1 MGEEYDSYA
10 RGKSKKGMKK
20 AKKER
25 AGFNRGNPHKPGRG
39 MGKEGTMNDRKI
51 AQESRIRKQ
60 VDPETTK
67 YFSEIANLFESN
79 EVDLE
84 ERSVICG
91 NALEETR
98 GKEFELA
105 TDYIISHTLQSL
117 LEACDVDNLCS
128 FLQSCAKD
136 FPFIAMDRSGSHVA
150 ETAIK
155 SLAAH
160 LENHE
165 ALPLIE
171 EVLTVICK
179 VVAANSV
186 DLMCNCYG
194 SHVLRSLLCLCKGVQ
209 PDKREHY
216 VSKSATN
223 VADRLNLKTF
233 PSKEDHPAPF
243 HPGFPDLLKA
253 LVSEILKHVKE
264 FSKTPLVDQFSSLVL
279 QTALRLLAGN
289 DEELFHIIPVLI
301 GCEEETIADGNLIEA
316 ARVRELV
323 KLLKEPAFS
332 RLMEV
337 VLEVSPEALY
347 NVMFTKVFRNS
358 LFELSSDQCGNFV
371 VQAMISHVRNQD
383 QVEVIWEELGPNI
396 ESLFKMG
403 RSGVVAALIAA
414 SERLHTHEHESCQV
428 LAETVCS
435 VDGSTKLI
443 IPRLLFLD
451 NYFSCED
458 KFNWSWQSGAKMHVI
473 GSWILQTVFRFRS
486 EYIKPYVG
494 SITTMED
501 NHVLETAKDSW
512 GSRVI
517 EAFLSSGAPGK
528 QKHRLI
534 NKLRGHFGEIAL
546 HPSGSFTVKT
556 CFTVS
561 NLSLREAIVSE
572 LLSVLS
578 ELSKTKQGSYI
589 LRELD
594 VDGFATRPDH
604 WRSKQESKESAYKD
618 FYATFASDDNKSTK
632 MRGFLAN
639 ESSKNSKPK
648 TVKEVS
654 KEIGQSLASAT
665 SFLSLSGSKKKSK
678 KERQNSKKNA
688 QFGRD
693 DGSSNRKKKSFSK
706 DGASAKK
713 RGRDYD
719 VSEASQKKLKA

>member
-1 MGEEYDSYA
+1 MVEASSMGEEYDSYEQ
-10 RGKSKKGMKK
+10 RKSKKRMKK
-20 AKKER
+20 AKKEKVD
-25 AGFNRGNPHKPGRG
+25 FNRDNPHKSGRG
-39 MGKEGTMNDRKI
+39 TGKEESLKDRKI
-51 AQESRIRKQ
+51 AQASRIRKQ
-60 VDPETTK
+60 VDPETAK

-128 FLQSCAKD
+128 FLQSCTKD

-160 LENHE
+160 LEHHE
-165 ALPLIE
+165 GHPLIE
-171 EVLTVICK
+171 EALTVICK

-186 DLMCNCYG
+186 DVMCNCYG
-194 SHVLRSLLCLCKGVQ
+194 SHVLRSLLCLCKGV
-209 PDKREHY
+209 PLDKCGYY

-233 PSKEDHPAPF
+233 PSKEDDPAQF
-243 HPGFPDLLKA
+243 QPGFPELLKF
-253 LVSEILKHVKE
+253 LVSEILVHVKE
-264 FSKTPLVDQFSSLVL
+264 FSKTLLVDQFSSLVL
-279 QTALRLLAGN
+279 QTALKLLAGN
-289 DEELFHIIPVLI
+289 DEELFHVIPVLI
-301 GCEEETIADGNLIEA
+301 GCEEENIAEGNLIET

-323 KLLKEPAFS
+323 KLLKEPASS

-347 NVMFTKVFRNS
+347 NVMFAKVFRNS
-358 LFELSSDQCGNFV
+358 LFELSSHECGNFV
-371 VQAMISHVRNQD
+371 IQALISRVRNQD
-383 QVEVIWEELGPNI
+383 QMEVIWEELGPNI

-414 SERLHTHEHESCQV
+414 SERLHIHEHKSCQV

-435 VDGSTKLI
+435 VDGSTKWI

-451 NYFSCED
+451 HYFTCED
-458 KFNWSWQSGAKMHVI
+458 KSNWSWHSGAKMHVI
-473 GSWILQTVFRFRS
+473 GSLILQTVFRFRS
-486 EYIKPYVG
+486 EYIKPYIA

-501 NHVLETAKDSW
+501 HHVLEAAKDSG

-528 QKHRLI
+528 QKRRLI

-546 HPSGSFTVKT
+546 HPSGSFTVET
-556 CFTVS
+556 CFTTS

-572 LLSVLS
+572 LLSVRS

-589 LRELD
+589 LRKLD
-594 VDGFATRPDH
+594 VDGFAARPDH
-604 WRSKQESKESAYKD
+604 WRSKQTSKESTYKD

-632 MRGFLAN
+632 MSGFLADTSN
-639 ESSKNSKPK
+639 KNSKPK

-654 KEIGQSLASAT
+654 KEIGQ
-665 SFLSLSGSKKKSK
+665 
-678 KERQNSKKNA
+678 
-688 QFGRD
+688 
-693 DGSSNRKKKSFSK
+693 
-706 DGASAKK
+706 
-713 RGRDYD
+713 
-719 VSEASQKKLKA
+719 

>member
-1 MGEEYDSYA
+1 MGEGYDLYDH
-10 RGKSKKGMKK
+10 GKSKKGMTK
-20 AKKER
+20 AKTQR
-25 AGFNRGNPHKPGRG
+25 VGFNRDNPHKSGRG
-39 MGKEGTMNDRKI
+39 MGKEESMKDRKI
-51 AQESRIRKQ
+51 AQASRIRKQ
-60 VDPETTK
+60 VDPETAK

-165 ALPLIE
+165 VHPLIE
-171 EVLTVICK
+171 EALTVICK

-186 DLMCNCYG
+186 DVMCNCYG

-209 PDKREHY
+209 PVKSGCY

-233 PSKEDHPAPF
+233 PSKEDAPAQF
-243 HPGFPDLLKA
+243 QLGFPDLLEF

-264 FSKTPLVDQFSSLVL
+264 FSKTLLVDQFSSLVL
-279 QTALRLLAGN
+279 QTALKLLAGN
-289 DEELFHIIPVLI
+289 DEELFHVIPVLI
-301 GCEEETIADGNLIEA
+301 GCEEENIAEGNLIETA
-316 ARVRELV
+316 GVRKLV
-323 KLLKEPAFS
+323 KLLKEPASS

-347 NVMFTKVFRNS
+347 NVMFAKVFRNS
-358 LFELSSDQCGNFV
+358 LFELSSHQCGNFV
-371 VQAMISHVRNQD
+371 VQALISHVRNHD
-383 QVEVIWEELGPNI
+383 QMEVIWEELGPNI

-403 RSGVVAALIAA
+403 RAGVVAALIAA
-414 SERLHTHEHESCQV
+414 SERLHIHEHKSCQV
-428 LAETVCS
+428 LAETMCP
-435 VDGSTKLI
+435 VDGSIKWL

-451 NYFSCED
+451 NYFTCED
-458 KFNWSWQSGAKMHVI
+458 KSHWNWQSGAKMHVI
-473 GSWILQTVFRFRS
+473 GSLILQTVFRFRS
-486 EYIKPYVG
+486 EYIKPYIA

-501 NHVLETAKDSW
+501 DHVLETTKNSV

-528 QKHRLI
+528 QKRRLI
-534 NKLRGHFGEIAL
+534 NK
-546 HPSGSFTVKT
+546 
-556 CFTVS
+556 
-561 NLSLREAIVSE
+561 
-572 LLSVLS
+572 
-578 ELSKTKQGSYI
+578 
-589 LRELD
+589 
-594 VDGFATRPDH
+594 
-604 WRSKQESKESAYKD
+604 W
-618 FYATFASDDNKSTK
+618 
-632 MRGFLAN
+632 
-639 ESSKNSKPK
+639 
-648 TVKEVS
+648 
-654 KEIGQSLASAT
+654 IGRIQPW
-665 SFLSLSGSKKKSK
+665 G
-678 KERQNSKKNA
+678 
-688 QFGRD
+688 
-693 DGSSNRKKKSFSK
+693 
-706 DGASAKK
+706 
-713 RGRDYD
+713 
-719 VSEASQKKLKA
+719 

>member
-1 MGEEYDSYA
+1 MAGSLFTFPAVVTLLYTVHLVSIALKPLPSSGTRTCNSVVASSMGEEYDSYGQ
-10 RGKSKKGMKK
+10 GKRKKGMKK

-25 AGFNRGNPHKPGRG
+25 VGFNRGNPHKPGREMGKEGTKKERVGFNRGNPHKPGKG
-39 MGKEGTMNDRKI
+39 MGKEGTMNNRKI

-98 GKEFELA
+98 GNEFELA

-171 EVLTVICK
+171 EALTVICK

-186 DLMCNCYG
+186 DLICNCYG

-233 PSKEDHPAPF
+233 PSKEDHPAQF
-243 HPGFPDLLKA
+243 HPGFPDLLKS

-301 GCEEETIADGNLIEA
+301 GCEEENIAEGNLIGT

-371 VQAMISHVRNQD
+371 VQALISHVRNPD
-383 QVEVIWEELGPNI
+383 QMEVIWEELGPNI

-414 SERLHTHEHESCQV
+414 SERLHSHEHKSCQV

-435 VDGSTKLI
+435 VDGSTKWI

-458 KFNWSWQSGAKMHVI
+458 KSNWSWQSGAKMHVI
-473 GSWILQTVFRFRS
+473 GSRILQTVFRFRS
-486 EYIKPYVG
+486 EYIKPYTG

-501 NHVLETAKDSW
+501 NHILETAKDSW

-517 EAFLSSGAPGK
+517 EAFLSSVAPGK
-528 QKHRLI
+528 QKRRLI

-546 HPSGSFTVKT
+546 HPSGCFTVKT

-572 LLSVLS
+572 LLSVRS
-578 ELSKTKQGSYI
+578 ELSKTKQGSFI

-594 VDGFATRPDH
+594 VDGFAARPDH

-632 MRGFLAN
+632 MSGFLAN
-639 ESSKNSKPK
+639 ESNKNSKPK
-648 TVKEVS
+648 SVKEVS
-654 KEIGQSLASAT
+654 KEIDQS
-665 SFLSLSGSKKKSK
+665 
-678 KERQNSKKNA
+678 
-688 QFGRD
+688 
-693 DGSSNRKKKSFSK
+693 
-706 DGASAKK
+706 
-713 RGRDYD
+713 
-719 VSEASQKKLKA
+719 